1 MPYTPKAR
9 TTTLPEAIT
18 EYVPYAIAIASVI
31 ASSSA
36 SAHALMYKRESRSAA
51 AWVGLI
57 WLSPF
62 VGPALYALLGIN
74 RIRRKAHFL
83 RNRSTLKSSE
93 TGHVSQEVRVGQLQR
108 AVDQISDVDR
118 LPGHHVQVLQNGD
131 EAYPAMM
138 AAIQKAE
145 QTVHLCTYIFDADEV
160 GLEFIDV
167 LADAVDR
174 GVDVRVLVDDLGA
187 RYSFPSVVRKLR
199 RRGVLV
205 ARYGR
210 SLWPWRMRY
219 ANLRNHRKILVIDGE
234 LAFAGGMNI
243 RAGSMLARNPAHPTQ
258 DLHFRFEGPVVHQ
271 LDAIFAED
279 LELTTGKHLAPC
291 PEKRSQG
298 SVHARCLADGPDCPI
313 DRIRWTMLSALACSK
328 EHVRILTPYF
338 VPDAGLIT
346 ALCMAALRGVKVEI
360 VLSEAN
366 NLRLVKWA
374 SQAMLWQV
382 LERGCRVFMTP
393 APFDHSKLM
402 LVDDAWCLV
411 GSANWDARS
420 LRLNFEVGVECE
432 DKELATTLH
441 AIVDKKLEGAHE
453 VTLAEVDGRSNPVRF
468 RDGVAR
474 LFSPY
479 L

>member
-1 MPYTPKAR
+1 
-9 TTTLPEAIT
+9 
-18 EYVPYAIAIASVI
+18 
-31 ASSSA
+31 
-36 SAHALMYKRESRSAA
+36 
-51 AWVGLI
+51 
-57 WLSPF
+57 
-62 VGPALYALLGIN
+62 
-74 RIRRKAHFL
+74 
-83 RNRSTLKSSE
+83 
-93 TGHVSQEVRVGQLQR
+93 
-108 AVDQISDVDR
+108 
-118 LPGHHVQVLQNGD
+118 
-131 EAYPAMM
+131 
-138 AAIQKAE
+138 
-145 QTVHLCTYIFDADEV
+145 
-160 GLEFIDV
+160 
-167 LADAVDR
+167 
-174 GVDVRVLVDDLGA
+174 
-187 RYSFPSVVRKLR
+187 
-199 RRGVLV
+199 
-205 ARYGR
+205 
-210 SLWPWRMRY
+210 
-219 ANLRNHRKILVIDGE
+219 
-234 LAFAGGMNI
+234 
-243 RAGSMLARNPAHPTQ
+243 
-258 DLHFRFEGPVVHQ
+258 
-271 LDAIFAED
+271 
-279 LELTTGKHLAPC
+279 
-291 PEKRSQG
+291 
-298 SVHARCLADGPDCPI
+298 
-313 DRIRWTMLSALACSK
+313 MLSALACSK
-328 EHVRILTPYF
+328 ERVRILTPYF

-453 VTLAEVDGRSNPVRF
+453 VTLAEVDGRSTAVRF

>member
-1 MPYTPKAR
+1 
-9 TTTLPEAIT
+9 
-18 EYVPYAIAIASVI
+18 
-31 ASSSA
+31 
-36 SAHALMYKRESRSAA
+36 MYKRESRAAA

-62 VGPALYALLGIN
+62 LGPALYTLIGIN
-74 RIRRKAHFL
+74 RIRRKALFL
-83 RNRSTLKSSE
+83 RNRSALHALESGHASQQTSS
-93 TGHVSQEVRVGQLQR
+93 GPLQR
-108 AVDQISDVDR
+108 AIDQIADVDR
-118 LPGHHVQVLQNGD
+118 LPGHRMQVLENGD
-131 EAYPAMM
+131 ETYPAML
-138 AAIQKAE
+138 AAIKAAKNN
-145 QTVHLCTYIFDADEV
+145 VHLCTYIFDADAV
-160 GLEFIDV
+160 GLEFATV

-174 GVDVRVLVDDLGA
+174 GVDVRVIVDDLGA
-187 RYSFPSVVRKLR
+187 RYSFPSVIRRLRKG
-199 RRGVLV
+199 GVQV

-210 SLWPWRMRY
+210 SMWPWRMRY
-219 ANLRNHRKILVIDGE
+219 ANLRNHRKILVVDGE
-234 LAFAGGMNI
+234 VAFAGGINI
-243 RAGSMLARNPAHPTQ
+243 RAGGMLGRNPANPTQ

-271 LDAIFAED
+271 LDCIFCED
-279 LELTTGKHLAPC
+279 WELTTRKHLDPC
-291 PEKRSQG
+291 PPTSSEGCVQ
-298 SVHARCLADGPDCPI
+298 ARCLADGPDNPI
-313 DRIRWTMLSALACSK
+313 DRIRWTMLSALACSQK
-328 EHVRILTPYF
+328 RVRIVTPYF

-346 ALCMAALRGVKVEI
+346 ALCMAALRGVRVEI
-360 VLSEAN
+360 VLSDAN

-393 APFDHSKLM
+393 APFDHSKLL

-432 DKELATTLH
+432 DVELATTLH
-441 AIVDKKLEGAHE
+441 AIVDKKLKSARE
-453 VTLAEVDGRSNPVRF
+453 VTLAEVDGRSRRVRF